1 MNSILTFYVKS
12 ETSCTL
18 EQFLRQE
25 QGVSKRLITKLK
37 RTNGLFCNDK
47 PIRSIDPVKF
57 GDIVTL
63 HLSDNSVALPS
74 IETTVPVVLETSQF
88 LIYNKPPDM
97 PVHPSRNHYT
107 DTLGNVFSSSF
118 PELPF
123 RSVNR
128 LDKNTSGLCVVAK
141 NAHAVHIL
149 QKSMQKQYYAIVQG
163 KILKSGTVNAPI
175 AREHESIIKR
185 CVRDDGKYAV
195 THYTPIYN
203 TETYT
208 LVKIKLE
215 TGRTHQIRVH
225 MSYIGYPLAGDEM
238 YGGDCTHISR
248 HALHCTRVFLP
259 ALENNTSWITVSSEL
274 PDDMKKLIN
283 LA

>member
-12 ETSCTL
+12 ETPCTL

-47 PIRSIDPVKF
+47 PIRSIDPIKF

-74 IETTVPVVLETSQF
+74 IETTVPIAFETSQF
-88 LIYNKPPDM
+88 LVYNKPPDM

-141 NAHAVHIL
+141 NAHAVHLL
-149 QKSMQKQYYAIVQG
+149 QKSIQKQYYAIVQG

-175 AREHESIIKR
+175 AREQESIIKR

-195 THYTPIYN
+195 THYTPICN
-203 TETYT
+203 TETHT

-225 MSYIGYPLAGDEM
+225 MSYIGYPLTGDEM
-238 YGGDCTHISR
+238 YGGNCTHISR
-248 HALHCTRVFLP
+248 HALHCARVFLP
-259 ALENNTSWITVSSEL
+259 ALENNTSWITISSEL
-274 PDDMKKLIN
+274 PDDMKRLIN
-283 LA
+283 LV